1 MTQRRANK
9 SAPTIESDF
18 GEDGALRQNIG
29 ETGRVH
35 VDRWLPF
42 LIVNRG
48 GGDPDSLARRIAI
61 NSPAYVVWDEADDS
75 AALAAL
81 EAVVSRIAREGGP
94 LLVISIADD
103 VHVPVAH
110 DSPQLPSL
118 VATVLADD
126 SGGAGRAAST
136 VCKALREIEIDLRR
150 CEVERTDFAP
160 LLPPAFDR
168 MLAGID
174 GVERLAMVIPPIHRR
189 PDGGVYPAIADAMI
203 TRVVD
208 AILRSACAFLDDG
221 DGKAPSH
228 YRSLGRSAYLA
239 AALKADR
246 QLSEIQSRFDFLL
259 SISPINTSAAMDDF
273 LASKA
278 TREPKLHYRPLTVD
292 PDAAKRDLYAID
304 LSSLEDPTL
313 ECLLGEKRRELD
325 AQLTMLA
332 TRNTPSFRAA
342 SMFLYGAVESD
353 LLADAETI
361 LLSTAKDPPTGETIV
376 ADNIVAGANAL
387 IDQYRIFA
395 PFDAVVEKRNDVSG
409 LMVSGSKLYV
419 GVDSIM
425 PKRRLRALL
434 AHEVSVHLLTY
445 FNGAAQGLG
454 LFRNGLAGYEGV
466 QEGLGVF
473 AEWAVGGLT
482 RTRLRLLAGRVV
494 AVDAMLAGASFID
507 CWNVLHRDHGFTR
520 RGAFGITARVFRS
533 GGLAKDAIYLHGL
546 RTVLGLVIEGASLD
560 PFWLGKIAVD
570 HVPAME
576 ELLQRKLARPPAILP
591 AFLTDT
597 DTSDRI
603 ARLRTEGSIRPVLLG
618 EQNP

>member
-1 MTQRRANK
+1 MKRGGPNTQSSK
-9 SAPTIESDF
+9 DKSDF
-18 GEDGALRQNIG
+18 GKDGALRQNIG
-29 ETGRVH
+29 ESGRVH

-42 LIVNRG
+42 LIVHRG

-61 NSPAYVVWDEADDS
+61 NSPAYLIWDGLDDEA
-75 AALAAL
+75 ALVAL
-81 EAVVSRIAREGGP
+81 EAVVSRIARESGP

-103 VHVPVAH
+103 VHIPVAH
-110 DSPQLPSL
+110 DSPRLPSL
-118 VATVLADD
+118 VSTVRADD
-126 SGGAGRAAST
+126 LGGAGRAGKTIS
-136 VCKALREIEIDLRR
+136 KALGDIEIDLRR
-150 CEVERTDFAP
+150 CKVDRTAFKP
-160 LLPPAFDR
+160 LLPTAFDR
-168 MLAGID
+168 MLSGID
-174 GVERLAMVIPPIHRR
+174 GVERLAIIIPPIHRR
-189 PDGGVYPAIADAMI
+189 PDGGLYPAIADAMI

-221 DGKAPSH
+221 KGKAPSH

-246 QLSEIQSRFDFLL
+246 QISEIQSRFDFLL

-278 TREPKLHYRPLTVD
+278 TREPKLHYRPITVD

-304 LSSLEDPTL
+304 LTSLEDPTL

-332 TRNTPSFRAA
+332 TRNTHSFRAA
-342 SMFLYGAVESD
+342 SMFLYGSIEND

-361 LLSTAKDPPTGETIV
+361 LLSTAKDPPRGEAIG
-376 ADNIVAGANAL
+376 ADEVIAGARAL
-387 IDQYRIFA
+387 IDQYRIIA
-395 PFDAVVEKRNDVSG
+395 PFDAVVEKRHDVSG

-419 GVDSIM
+419 GTDSLM

-445 FNGAAQGLG
+445 VNGAAQGLG

-507 CWNVLHRDHGFTR
+507 CWNLLHRDHGFTR

-533 GGLAKDAIYLHGL
+533 GGLAKDAIYLQGL
-546 RTVLGLVIEGASLD
+546 RTVLGLVIDGASLE

-570 HVPAME
+570 HIPAIE
-576 ELLQRKLARPPAILP
+576 ELLQRKLARPAAVLP
-591 AFLTDT
+591 AFLADA

-603 ARLRTEGSIRPVLLG
+603 ARLRRQGSIRPVLLG
-618 EQNP
+618 DQHP